1 MDIQVRNLTKK
12 DYVDLRRSMTE
23 AYQGV
28 GDVWTRENI
37 VDLIDMFPEGQLC
50 VEIDGHVVAC
60 ALSIILNSK
69 KVIYTIVIM
78 KLLMTEN
85 FQNIPAMATRSMV

>member
-1 MDIQVRNLTKK
+1 
-12 DYVDLRRSMTE
+12 MTE

-37 VDLIDMFPEGQLC
+37 VDLIDLFPEGQLC

-69 KVIYTIVIM
+69 KSNIYDSYYEIIDDGKFSKHTSDGDTLYGIEV
-78 KLLMTEN
+78 
-85 FQNIPAMATRSMV
+85 FVHP